1 MRTVIHVSCSHLI
14 KYAQQEPLLLLACTV
29 KGHSLAHMAAEAGR
43 TSTLQLL
50 VQLVQEKAA
59 RLSARLQEVL
69 RWSDSGAEL
78 LKNMK

>member
-1 MRTVIHVSCSHLI
+1 
-14 KYAQQEPLLLLACTV
+14 
-29 KGHSLAHMAAEAGR
+29 MAAEAGR
-43 TSTLQLL
+43 TTTMQLL